1 MNLFGNALKYSQYK
15 TKSKIEVG
23 YYKKINQIVYYLK
36 DNGVGF
42 EMEYHDKIFGV
53 FQRLHSQ
60 EEFQGTGIG
69 LAIVQKI
76 IQRHNGN
83 VWAESILD
91 EGSSFY
97 FNLPE

>member
-1 MNLFGNALKYSQYK
+1 MIRYS
-15 TKSKIEVG
+15 V
-23 YYKKINQIVYYLK
+23 
-36 DNGVGF
+36 F
-42 EMEYHDKIFGV
+42 

-76 IQRHNGN
+76 IQRHNGS

-91 EGSSFY
+91 EGSSFL
-97 FNLPE
+97 F